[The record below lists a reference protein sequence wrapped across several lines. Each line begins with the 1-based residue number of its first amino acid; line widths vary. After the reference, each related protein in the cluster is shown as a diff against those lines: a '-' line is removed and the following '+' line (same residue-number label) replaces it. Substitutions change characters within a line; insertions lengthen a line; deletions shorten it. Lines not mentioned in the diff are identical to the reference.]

1 MSKTSQVLLASFI
14 LVVVLLLAEQSLHLF
29 YFSLCWTSNLLSS
42 LRTVAF
48 TLPEVF
54 STPHQEISSDSLE
67 QFVSRVEAEMDRMNT
82 ELNLIREKE
91 RSFEDIETIR
101 RGESSEDDS
110 SRRELENMKRMFEE
124 YQNIESLRS
133 EDVSKLKGSLESFA
147 RKLHSLESSNVTAT
161 AAFTV
166 EKSLEDVKMEL
177 LEWRRKTEAESS
189 LVQEQL
195 KIVSEKYA
203 ADLPHLEQS
212 IKDLSVLTT
221 NLKLD
226 LERQEGQTQRGHG
239 ESHGNVT
246 ERLDWASSQLGC
258 SISAGADTKPYL
270 ETPRTEMTVFGV
282 SVWRQ
287 FTPVSSITHRPHSG
301 HCWAFTGKRGSVSLN
316 TSRPIS
322 LHSIVMEHP
331 NSPASPRWITVTDL
345 SR

>member
-1 MSKTSQVLLASFI
+1 
-14 LVVVLLLAEQSLHLF
+14 
-29 YFSLCWTSNLLSS
+29 
-42 LRTVAF
+42 
-48 TLPEVF
+48 
-54 STPHQEISSDSLE
+54 
-67 QFVSRVEAEMDRMNT
+67 
-82 ELNLIREKE
+82 
-91 RSFEDIETIR
+91 
-101 RGESSEDDS
+101 
-110 SRRELENMKRMFEE
+110 MKRMFEE

-221 NLKLD
+221 KLKLD
-226 LERQEGQTQRGHG
+226 LERQEGQTHRGHG

-258 SISAGADTKPYL
+258 SISAG
-270 ETPRTEMTVFGV
+270 
-282 SVWRQ
+282 
-287 FTPVSSITHRPHSG
+287 
-301 HCWAFTGKRGSVSLN
+301 
-316 TSRPIS
+316 
-322 LHSIVMEHP
+322 
-331 NSPASPRWITVTDL
+331 
-345 SR
+345 